1 MVPSSHRVSQGSN
14 AVDSALYHIAGLQ
27 EFRRVEAHADAG
39 GSAGGDDG
47 AGQQRHAGGQL
58 LDDVRDGGN
67 QQVCGGILPQLAV
80 DAGGDMQS
88 RRKGD
93 LVSSDDAGAN
103 GGKAVQTFAE
113 IPLLVGGLQ
122 DTGRHIVEDGI
133 AEDIVRRVFCLH
145 VFRRLADDDRQL
157 GFVVQ
162 PLHKAGVALD

>member
-1 MVPSSHRVSQGSN
+1 MHRVSQGADTFN
-14 AVDSALYHIAGLQ
+14 GALHHIAGLQ
-27 EFRRVEAHADAG
+27 EFRWVEAHADAG
-39 GSAGGDDG
+39 RGAGGDDG